1 MRCYFLSIL
10 IVSTLKRDE
19 FLYVVNEV
27 DDPDFFVLQVPGSF
41 FIWLQDQFG
50 DYPLEPGKSV
60 LKLIFLSVSY
70 KLNQF
75 LNWF

>member
-1 MRCYFLSIL
+1 M
-10 IVSTLKRDE
+10 
-19 FLYVVNEV
+19 V
-27 DDPDFFVLQVPGSF
+27 DDPDFFMLLVPGSF

-60 LKLIFLSVSY
+60 LKLELVLELIFLSVSY

-75 LNWF
+75 LNWFKSSSIWVEENQGWF